1 MAMHPSGSSLAYVA
15 FRQGTNYSRLLRHD
29 LARPGEPRELNVVVR
44 DNVRGL
50 NFDPTGRLLTYVTP
64 TGRLGRWHWDKGISV
79 PGPDLPVF
87 QWAPAPGGRWAAA
100 ASADRDVVI
109 FDLETGKRE
118 LTLPP
123 EESDIWGLAWSPDAT
138 RLAVGLSDGGV
149 AIWDLNQV
157 RGELARFGIERLTPS
172 AR

>member
-1 MAMHPSGSSLAYVA
+1 MHPTGTSLAYVTLH
-15 FRQGTNYSRLLRHD
+15 QGSNSSRLFRHD
-29 LARPGEPRELNVVVR
+29 LDEPGEPHPLNLVVR
-44 DNVRGL
+44 ENVRGL

-64 TGRLGRWHWDKGISV
+64 AGRLGRWNWDKGISV
-79 PGPDLPVF
+79 LGPDLPVF

-157 RGELARFGIERLTPS
+157 RGELAKFGIERLMPLT
-172 AR
+172 R